1 MTTVKQLDAFVALAD
16 TGTFSETARV
26 LGIAQSAVSKH
37 MLEFERDFEREL
49 LDRSRRKAQLTVDG
63 ADVLMQCRSILRR
76 RDAMLQAM
84 KKVPAGL
91 QSLRIGVTELV
102 ALTWLHRFLHSIEE
116 KSPQTTIKARVE
128 QGEHLRQLLK
138 SGDLDVIIVPEK
150 ANVADGVKIR
160 TGNVES
166 RWYCSQLIHP
176 G

>member
-91 QSLRIGVTELV
+91 QSLRIGVTEL
-102 ALTWLHRFLHSIEE
+102 RSEE
-116 KSPQTTIKARVE
+116 HTSELQSLMRISYAVF
-128 QGEHLRQLLK
+128 
-138 SGDLDVIIVPEK
+138 
-150 ANVADGVKIR
+150 
-160 TGNVES
+160 
-166 RWYCSQLIHP
+166 C
-176 G
+176 